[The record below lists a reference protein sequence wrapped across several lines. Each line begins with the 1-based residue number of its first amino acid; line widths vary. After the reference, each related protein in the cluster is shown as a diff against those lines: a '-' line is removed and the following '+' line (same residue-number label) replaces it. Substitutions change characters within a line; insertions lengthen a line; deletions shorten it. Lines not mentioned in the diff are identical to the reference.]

1 MIDFLLLAVFLY
13 WLFCF
18 LRWSFRHI
26 KNWKSKKRQKAEIN
40 RKNALI
46 AAEQEKKARLEQE
59 IAASSEFQTCLA
71 RMIEINALLSRLG
84 ESIPP
89 TIEESGKAFILFRS
103 TVLNV
108 PRAAV
113 DRARTTSKSSK
124 DYQLNIDSC
133 MLHIFGSQ
141 WEAARAKEL
150 LGDDYFLED
159 LHMCEYE
166 SDKASLV
173 DYKFVRKFHCAVPAK
188 FSERT
193 CSLSVSTL
201 YLRELEKKGCHVF
214 YSRVLPH

>member
-1 MIDFLLLAVFLY
+1 MIDFLLLVVFLY

-18 LRWSFRHI
+18 LRWVSRRI
-26 KNWKSKKRQKAEIN
+26 KNLESAKKQKAEIN

-46 AAEQEKKARLEQE
+46 AAEREKQARLEQE
-59 IAASSEFQTCLA
+59 IAASTEFQTCLA
-71 RMIEINALLSRLG
+71 RLIEINSLLTRLG
-84 ESIPP
+84 EDIPP
-89 TIEESGKAFILFRS
+89 TIEESGKAFILFRG

-113 DRARTTSKSSK
+113 DMARTASKSSK
-124 DYQLNIDSC
+124 DYQVKVDSC

-150 LGDDYFLED
+150 LGDTYLLED

-188 FSERT
+188 FSEST